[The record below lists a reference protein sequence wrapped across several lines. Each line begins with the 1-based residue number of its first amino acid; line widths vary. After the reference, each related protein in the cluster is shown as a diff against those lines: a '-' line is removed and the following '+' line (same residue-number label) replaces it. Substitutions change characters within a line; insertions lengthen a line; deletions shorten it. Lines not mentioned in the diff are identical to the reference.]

1 MSKNLMDLNDV
12 LFKQLDRLDKK
23 GLSQEELEKEIK
35 RANAITNI
43 AGVIVNNANLL
54 LKAQKIKDDSFRADT
69 KLPAI
74 LETEENKNE

>member
-1 MSKNLMDLNDV
+1 MSKNLMDLNDA
-12 LFKQLDRLDKK
+12 LFEQLDRLDKK
-23 GLSQEELEKEIK
+23 LSPEELEQEIK

-54 LKAQKIKDDSFRADT
+54 LKAQKVKDDSFRADT

-74 LETEENKNE
+74 LETREDKNE

>member
-1 MSKNLMDLNDV
+1 MSKNLIDLNDA
-12 LFKQLDRLDKK
+12 LFEQLDRLDKK
-23 GLSQEELEKEIK
+23 LSPEELEQEIK

-54 LKAQKIKDDSFRADT
+54 LKAQKVKDDSFRADT

-74 LETEENKNE
+74 LETGEKKNE

>member
-1 MSKNLMDLNDV
+1 MSKNLMDLNDA

-23 GLSQEELEKEIK
+23 ELSSEELEQEIK

-54 LKAQKIKDDSFRADT
+54 LKAQKVKDDSFRADT

-74 LETEENKNE
+74 LETGEKKNE

>member
-35 RANAITNI
+35 RANAISWCN
-43 AGVIVNNANLL
+43 
-54 LKAQKIKDDSFRADT
+54 S
-69 KLPAI
+69 
-74 LETEENKNE
+74 

>member
-1 MSKNLMDLNDV
+1 MSKNLMDLNDA
-12 LFKQLDRLDKK
+12 LFEQLDRLDKK
-23 GLSQEELEKEIK
+23 LSPEELEQEIK

-54 LKAQKIKDDSFRADT
+54 LKAQKVKDDSFRADT

-74 LETEENKNE
+74 LETGEKKNE